1 MAGGTRLRLHSCGF
15 YVDGLHYALI
25 LSFDVNLFADFF
37 ILNHLQIT
45 RVSLHG
51 VTQSIPIQ
59 NPKR

>member
-1 MAGGTRLRLHSCGF
+1 MSLHSCGF

-25 LSFDVNLFADFF
+25 LIFNANIFADFF
-37 ILNHLQIT
+37 ILNHLQSA

-59 NPKR
+59 NPKG